1 MTPTRQELLIV
12 VLIIGMIAVL
22 FTLADIKR
30 SVHSIEQAVRSVE

>member
-30 SVHSIEQAVRSVE
+30 TVNATERAVRQVE